1 MQRQERAG
9 ERPLADQELVEDDP
23 CRIQVGTAIGLFA
36 TELFGRHVA
45 GRAEHRAGHGFVRGV
60 DLGDAEVAQLD
71 RARLGDKDVV
81 GLDVA
86 VHDAAPMRMAQRLQQ
101 LTHQPHRLL
110 GAESVFGVEQVLQC
124 LAARHQ
130 FHHDVG
136 QIGLVV
142 VVVNLDDVG
151 VLELGG
157 RLRLGQKAPG
167 IFLGIAG
174 VDVVLAD
181 DLDGHE
187 FAPQQAV
194 PTFIDDTHR
203 ALAQRADDLILAK
216 SFRVFGVHNQQDT
229 ASAAHKPPSRP
240 PRLRGAGRRI
250 SQVRD

>member
-1 MQRQERAG
+1 MHHAAAVGMPER
-9 ERPLADQELVEDDP
+9 V
-23 CRIQVGTAIGLFA
+23 
-36 TELFGRHVA
+36 
-45 GRAEHRAGHGFVRGV
+45 
-60 DLGDAEVAQLD
+60 
-71 RARLGDKDVV
+71 K
-81 GLDVA
+81 
-86 VHDAAPMRMAQRLQQ
+86 Q
-101 LTHQPHRLL
+101 LTHQPHGLL
-110 GAESVFGVEQVLQC
+110 GTEAKLGVEQVLQR
-124 LAARHQ
+124 LAAWHQ
-130 FHHDVG
+130 LHHDVG

-142 VVVNLDDVG
+142 VVVNLDDIG

-194 PTFIDDTHR
+194 PAFIDDTHR

-229 ASAAHKPPSRP
+229 ASAAHKPTSRP

-250 SQVRD
+250 SQARGLDSMTSACRAGTCRRSRSTDVAARAPVDQNLSCAISFNGLDYFVALSVEQLPLALICAPAPQLIEHGNLPTSPSISSM